1 VASVVIAVAGVRAR
15 ALTSDGAL
23 AAVVVGTLTTGLGGY
38 GHAATVVG
46 FFVSSSTLSRARK
59 RRSGSTTTI
68 VEKGE
73 RRDARQVAANGA
85 VAIALASASPMSA
98 STLLPFV
105 GAMAAVT
112 GDTWSTEI
120 GTLSG
125 QSPRHILTGEIVPTG
140 TSGGVTPAGTRGA
153 VAGGAFI
160 GCLALACRS
169 FDSGFRSHPPA
180 RLLLAGLAAGT
191 LGSLLDSV
199 LGATIQERR
208 WCPQCQVATERR
220 MHACCEATIISGGVP
235 GVDNDV
241 VNFFASLGGAGIGW
255 MLARVFST
263 RRSVQPA
270 R

>member
-1 VASVVIAVAGVRAR
+1 MASAIIAVAGFRAG
-15 ALTSDGAL
+15 ALTRDGAL
-23 AAVVVGTLTTGLGGY
+23 AAVVVGTLTTGRGGY

-46 FFVSSSTLSRARK
+46 FFASSSALSRAAK
-59 RRSGSTTTI
+59 RPRNSTTAI

-85 VAIALASASPMSA
+85 VATALASASPLSPSA
-98 STLLPFV
+98 LLPFV

-120 GTLSG
+120 GTRSG
-125 QSPRHILTGEIVPTG
+125 QSPRHILTGEIVPAG
-140 TSGGVTPAGTRGA
+140 TSGGVTHAGTLGA
-153 VAGGAFI
+153 VAGGSFI

-169 FDSGFRSHPPA
+169 CDSRFRAHPPMP
-180 RLLLAGLAAGT
+180 LVLAGLAAGT

-208 WCPQCQVATERR
+208 WCPRCRDATERLI
-220 MHACCEATIISGGVP
+220 HDCGESTILTGGVP

-241 VNFFASLGGAGIGW
+241 VNFFASLAGAGIGW
-255 MLARVFST
+255 ALARMISA
-263 RRSVQPA
+263 RRSG
-270 R
+270 